1 MTKVISLTR
10 WPDKQVFVNP
20 DSINYITTTDI
31 GPTKTRIYFNGDR
44 ANCIDVTEDIEDVAA
59 KIFTAGLLLP
69 TYDLKENTDETPEM
83 DNCTPT

>member
-10 WPDKQVFVNP
+10 WPDRQIFVNP
-20 DSINYITTTDI
+20 DTITYISANEI
-31 GPTKTRIYFNGDR
+31 GPAQTRIYFSGDR
-44 ANCIDVTEDIEDVAA
+44 ANCVDVVEDIHDVAA
-59 KIFTAGLLLP
+59 KIFTAGLQLP